1 MTLKTNFI
9 IEKPDNIL
17 EALDEKVPKTPMSNN
32 QNTQQVFNN
41 QSSNENSRHER
52 MKSRTSMDMNTTTTG
67 AGSASLT
74 LLKQHIQIVSLNEEI
89 QELKLAYKDLE
100 SELSNKNQEVYEVIK
115 RLLFLFLSV
124 CYSYLESLCNMINK
138 YKNSH
143 QRISPQLKIFRSNSR
158 NYVPRTK
165 LMHFK

>member
-115 RLLFLFLSV
+115 RLLFLF
-124 CYSYLESLCNMINK
+124 
-138 YKNSH
+138 
-143 QRISPQLKIFRSNSR
+143 
-158 NYVPRTK
+158 
-165 LMHFK
+165 